1 MSENTQAKSQY
12 NDSLADAIAATA
24 VVAIVVFTVV
34 FWLSGQ

>member
-1 MSENTQAKSQY
+1 MSDNTQPKTQY

-24 VVAIVVFTVV
+24 VVALVVFTVV